1 MSKHKRIPEGYPDEF
16 GSLLLEFQGTELLL
30 PFGRFKSQPRKRSSD
45 MAVAIEYS
53 FLGNPIIKS
62 RSADVKYVW
71 DINTY
76 CDRNQRSLLEAMLQ
90 EQYDFIKKN
99 YNAKNEDYAMVIHD
113 YIQPITETSD
123 IKRAYARG
131 VSTDI
136 PIKENS
142 CDKDAAI
149 TKFSDYFARFYCVG
163 DPSNFTCTPSGRN
176 FFEVNFQLRETAK
189 FTR

>member
-16 GSLLLEFQGTELLL
+16 GSLLLEFQGTELLF

-76 CDRNQRSLLEAMLQ
+76 CDRSQRSLLEAMLQ
-90 EQYDFIKKN
+90 EQYDFIKDN
-99 YNAKNEDYAMVIHD
+99 YNAKGEDYAMVLHD
-113 YIQPITETSD
+113 YIQPITETSN

-142 CDKDAAI
+142 CDKNAAT
-149 TKFSDYFARFYCVG
+149 TKYSDYFARFYCVG
-163 DPSNFTCTPSGRN
+163 DPSNLTCTPSGKD

>member
-16 GSLLLEFQGTELLL
+16 GSLILEFQGTELLL

-45 MAVAIEYS
+45 MAVTIEYS

-76 CDRNQRSLLEAMLQ
+76 CDRDQTLLLESMIQ
-90 EQYDFIKKN
+90 DQYDFIKDN
-99 YNAKNEDYAMVIHD
+99 YNAKNEDYAMILHD
-113 YIQPITETSD
+113 YTQPITENTD
-123 IKRAYARG
+123 IKRAFARG
-131 VSTDI
+131 VSSNVD
-136 PIKENS
+136 IKENS
-142 CDKDAAI
+142 CDKNAAT
-149 TKFSDYFARFYCVG
+149 TKYSAYFAKFYCVG
-163 DPSNFTCTPSGRN
+163 DPSNLTCTPSGKN